1 MVRCLLNKKILILI
15 NKEKIDF
22 KLVYVKKY
30 LLYKIHGQ
38 LNIFMDKNRRKSSPV
53 VSINITLSFTLFRR
67 KKGQ

>member
-53 VSINITLSFTLFRR
+53 VSINITFSFTLFWR

>member
-53 VSINITLSFTLFRR
+53 VSINITFSFTLFRR